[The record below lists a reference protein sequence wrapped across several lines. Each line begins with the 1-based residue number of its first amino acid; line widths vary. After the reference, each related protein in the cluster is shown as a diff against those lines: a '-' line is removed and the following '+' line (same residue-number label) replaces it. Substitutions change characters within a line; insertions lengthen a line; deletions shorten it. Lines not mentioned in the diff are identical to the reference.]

1 VAPSRTRTGQVAA
14 ATGEHPLHGLVD
26 WNFDVERPDA
36 VGAGVRENLLER
48 LSLGRSPREAV
59 QEEAVLDHVGLGEA
73 IDDDPDHHVVGDQ
86 VAGVNQGA
94 RPQAQFGALGD
105 GGAQHV
111 AGGDVDR
118 SVGLDEAHALRAL
131 AGALAAQDDEA
142 DGCHAG
148 RALQLDGYLRKPS

>member
-1 VAPSRTRTGQVAA
+1 M
-14 ATGEHPLHGLVD
+14 L
-26 WNFDVERPDA
+26 N
-36 VGAGVRENLLER
+36 
-48 LSLGRSPREAV
+48 
-59 QEEAVLDHVGLGEA
+59 HVGLGEA

-86 VAGVNQGA
+86 VAGVHQGA

-111 AGGDVDR
+111 TGGNVDR

-131 AGALAAQDDEA
+131 AGALATQDDEA